1 MEFNLTLVNHYQEM
15 RPPPR
20 STNPTLVE
28 VGQGFFVQLH
38 SRGCGCAKDVLKRR
52 QFGFILRRQL
62 WFLLLEDG
70 QRKDISETHSSH
82 PFIYKDSM
90 EYSALNLDLSRT
102 L

>member
-1 MEFNLTLVNHYQEM
+1 MEFNLSLMNHSQDM
-15 RPPPR
+15 CPLPH

-38 SRGCGCAKDVLKRR
+38 SRGCGCAEDVLKGR

-62 WFLLLEDG
+62 WFLLLEDR
-70 QRKDISETHSSH
+70 QRKDISETHNSH
-82 PFIYKDSM
+82 AFIYKDSM
-90 EYSALNLDLSRT
+90 EYSALNLDLICM

>member
-1 MEFNLTLVNHYQEM
+1 MEFNLSLVNHSQEM

-62 WFLLLEDG
+62 RFLLLEDG
-70 QRKDISETHSSH
+70 QRQDVAAREAAHKVT
-82 PFIYKDSM
+82 
-90 EYSALNLDLSRT
+90 SALLQVHGAAGCKQQS
-102 L
+102 